1 MMLFARR
8 IEHALAVA
16 IQRSHDADPRQHRR
30 AVALGTE
37 QQCLGRRLPFRRL
50 VLGLGQLRDVASG
63 IFSVTSARPL
73 GTRIGSSKARSQPLL
88 TCAVSVGRHGAA
100 GTY

>member
-1 MMLFARR
+1 MKLFARR
-8 IEHALAVA
+8 FEHALAEAV
-16 IQRSHDADPRQHRR
+16 QRSHDADPRQHRR